1 MAVPSIIS
9 AEQYHDIF
17 GSSEEE
23 NNNREEKNNT
33 ADSDGS
39 DIDVQEVESDLEE
52 DESDNDSNAS
62 DTIEWSDELEDFDID
77 EFSGRQEMKFNVP
90 DNVSANDF
98 FSQLFGDS
106 IMDIIVTETN
116 RYARQKLA
124 NTPRLEKWKDITKQE
139 LRAYFG
145 ICIIMGINNLPR
157 IAMYWSTDPFIGN
170 TGIQSVMARNRF
182 EELSQYLHF
191 TNSETE
197 PPRGDAN
204 FDRLFKIRP
213 ILSIVLNNIQNA
225 YEPSKNLSVDEAMIA
240 FRAKAKVCALQQSR
254 PKNAERLQGGDTLRV
269 QSVQSCTLPNNVPQF
284 VPRSSRVTH
293 FNLTLFCNKFR
304 FS

>member
-23 NNNREEKNNT
+23 NNNREEENNT

-52 DESDNDSNAS
+52 DESDSESDNDSNAS

-124 NTPRLEKWKDITKQE
+124 NTPRLEKWKDIKQE

-157 IAMYWSTDPFIGN
+157 IATYWSTDPFIGN

-213 ILSIVLNNIQNA
+213 ILSIVLNNIQH
-225 YEPSKNLSVDEAMIA
+225 SVAREAHVCPCG
-240 FRAKAKVCALQQSR
+240 RAKAKVCALQQSR

-304 FS
+304 FF

>member
-23 NNNREEKNNT
+23 NNNREEENNT

-52 DESDNDSNAS
+52 DESDSESDNDSNAS

-124 NTPRLEKWKDITKQE
+124 NTPRIEKWKDITKQE

-225 YEPSKNLSVDEAMIA
+225 YEPSKNLSVWKGESESVCFA
-240 FRAKAKVCALQQSR
+240 AKPAEERRKVTRWRHASSAVCAKLHF
-254 PKNAERLQGGDTLRV
+254 AEQCATI
-269 QSVQSCTLPNNVPQF
+269 CTTIKPSNSL
-284 VPRSSRVTH
+284 
-293 FNLTLFCNKFR
+293 
-304 FS
+304 

>member
-1 MAVPSIIS
+1 MAEPSIKS
-9 AEQYHDIF
+9 AEEFHDTF

-23 NNNREEKNNT
+23 NNT
-33 ADSDGS
+33 ADSDGF

-52 DESDNDSNAS
+52 DENDSESDNDSNAS
-62 DTIEWSDELEDFDID
+62 DSIEWSDELKDFDIG
-77 EFSGRQEMKFNVP
+77 EFSGRQEIKFNVS
-90 DNVSANDF
+90 DNPSPNDF

-106 IMDIIVTETN
+106 IIDTIVTETN

-124 NTPRLEKWKDITKQE
+124 DTPRLEKWKDITNRE
-139 LRAYFG
+139 LKAYFG

-170 TGIQSVMARNRF
+170 TGIQSVMTKNRF

-197 PPRGDAN
+197 TPRGDAN
-204 FDRLFKIRP
+204 YDRLFKIGP
-213 ILSIVLNNIQNA
+213 ILTVVLNNIQNA

-240 FRAKAKVCALQQSR
+240 FKGRLSFRTCLQSQQ
-254 PKNAERLQGGDTLRV
+254 NTE
-269 QSVQSCTLPNNVPQF
+269 
-284 VPRSSRVTH
+284 
-293 FNLTLFCNKFR
+293 
-304 FS
+304 

>member
-23 NNNREEKNNT
+23 NNNREEENNT

-52 DESDNDSNAS
+52 DESDSESDNDSNAS
-62 DTIEWSDELEDFDID
+62 DTIEWSDQLEDFDID

-145 ICIIMGINNLPR
+145 ICIIMSINNLPR

-213 ILSIVLNNIQNA
+213 ILSIVLNNIQQHSVA
-225 YEPSKNLSVDEAMIA
+225 REAHVSVHVEGRKRKCVLCSKAGRRTPKGYKVETRFECSLCKVALCRTMCHNLYHD
-240 FRAKAKVCALQQSR
+240 Q
-254 PKNAERLQGGDTLRV
+254 AE
-269 QSVQSCTLPNNVPQF
+269 
-284 VPRSSRVTH
+284 
-293 FNLTLFCNKFR
+293 
-304 FS
+304 

>member
-9 AEQYHDIF
+9 AEQYHNIF

-23 NNNREEKNNT
+23 NNT

-52 DESDNDSNAS
+52 DESDSESDNDSNAS

-116 RYARQKLA
+116 RYARQKLS

-157 IAMYWSTDPFIGN
+157 IA
-170 TGIQSVMARNRF
+170 
-182 EELSQYLHF
+182 HF
-191 TNSETE
+191 GKE
-197 PPRGDAN
+197 
-204 FDRLFKIRP
+204 
-213 ILSIVLNNIQNA
+213 
-225 YEPSKNLSVDEAMIA
+225 
-240 FRAKAKVCALQQSR
+240 
-254 PKNAERLQGGDTLRV
+254 
-269 QSVQSCTLPNNVPQF
+269 
-284 VPRSSRVTH
+284 
-293 FNLTLFCNKFR
+293 
-304 FS
+304 

>member
-23 NNNREEKNNT
+23 NNT

-52 DESDNDSNAS
+52 DESDSESDNDSNAS

-90 DNVSANDF
+90 DNVSANNF

-225 YEPSKNLSVDEAMIA
+225 YEPSKKP
-240 FRAKAKVCALQQSR
+240 AKAKVCALQQSR

-304 FS
+304 FF

>member
-23 NNNREEKNNT
+23 NNNREEENNT

-52 DESDNDSNAS
+52 DESDSESDNDSNAS

-213 ILSIVLNNIQNA
+213 ILSIVLNNIQQHSVA
-225 YEPSKNLSVDEAMIA
+225 REAHVSVHVEGQKRKCVLCSKAGRRTPKGYKVETRFECSQCKVALCRTMCHNLYHD
-240 FRAKAKVCALQQSR
+240 Q
-254 PKNAERLQGGDTLRV
+254 AE
-269 QSVQSCTLPNNVPQF
+269 
-284 VPRSSRVTH
+284 
-293 FNLTLFCNKFR
+293 
-304 FS
+304 

>member
-1 MAVPSIIS
+1 
-9 AEQYHDIF
+9 
-17 GSSEEE
+17 
-23 NNNREEKNNT
+23 
-33 ADSDGS
+33 
-39 DIDVQEVESDLEE
+39 
-52 DESDNDSNAS
+52 
-62 DTIEWSDELEDFDID
+62 
-77 EFSGRQEMKFNVP
+77 
-90 DNVSANDF
+90 
-98 FSQLFGDS
+98 
-106 IMDIIVTETN
+106 
-116 RYARQKLA
+116 
-124 NTPRLEKWKDITKQE
+124 
-139 LRAYFG
+139 
-145 ICIIMGINNLPR
+145 MGINNLPR

-240 FRAKAKVCALQQSR
+240 FKGRLSFR

-304 FS
+304 FF